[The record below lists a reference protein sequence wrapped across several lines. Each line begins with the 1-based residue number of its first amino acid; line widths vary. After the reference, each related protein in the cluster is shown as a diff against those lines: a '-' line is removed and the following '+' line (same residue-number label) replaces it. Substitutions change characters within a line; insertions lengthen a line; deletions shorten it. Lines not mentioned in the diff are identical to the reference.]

1 MIVPLRIGLLWISLF
16 LLGPFP
22 VFGTPHQAHTAILET
37 IGMESLV
44 HLVATKPKKTP
55 ARSSAL
61 VTNLRFHKH
70 PEFTRL
76 VLDLPSPIKFIERH
90 HKKAQRVTIQL
101 KGSTLSKKARAKL
114 KEKKFPRG
122 VRFTQSRT
130 GSLTVTLDLRTWT
143 TYRVNFLRDPHRL
156 VLDLYYSP
164 NGKGPP
170 SQGRKTPSDQVLPPP
185 AQTQP
190 RVKAP
195 QDLIVVIDPGHGGR
209 DPGAIGRKGTK
220 EKDITLKIAKN
231 LRDLIRK
238 RLGARVLL
246 TRSKDVFL
254 NLERRA
260 EFANNKKADL
270 FISIHANS
278 HTQKRVRGLELYH
291 FGKASDPRA
300 LEVAARE
307 NGMPLDDNAPAWQ
320 FILADKLNDQKI
332 DQSMNFAYATREALV
347 QTLRRDYRV
356 KDHGVKTAPFYVL
369 RYTTMPSLLAEVAF
383 LSNSTD
389 ENRLRSSS
397 FRHRLA
403 EGIFY
408 GIQTYFKNH
417 PPLLP

>member
-1 MIVPLRIGLLWISLF
+1 
-16 LLGPFP
+16 
-22 VFGTPHQAHTAILET
+22 
-37 IGMESLV
+37 
-44 HLVATKPKKTP
+44 
-55 ARSSAL
+55 
-61 VTNLRFHKH
+61 
-70 PEFTRL
+70 
-76 VLDLPSPIKFIERH
+76 
-90 HKKAQRVTIQL
+90 
-101 KGSTLSKKARAKL
+101 
-114 KEKKFPRG
+114 
-122 VRFTQSRT
+122 
-130 GSLTVTLDLRTWT
+130 
-143 TYRVNFLRDPHRL
+143 
-156 VLDLYYSP
+156 
-164 NGKGPP
+164 
-170 SQGRKTPSDQVLPPP
+170 
-185 AQTQP
+185 
-190 RVKAP
+190 
-195 QDLIVVIDPGHGGR
+195 DLIVVIDPGHGGR

-220 EKDITLKIAKN
+220 EKDLTLKIAKN

-238 RLGARVLL
+238 RLGAKVLL

-254 NLERRA
+254 NLKRRA

-278 HTQKRVRGLELYH
+278 HTQKWIRGLELYH

-307 NGMPLDDNAPAWQ
+307 NGIPLDDKAPPWQ

-347 QTLRRDYRV
+347 QTLRRDYTV

-403 EGIFY
+403 EGIFH

>member
-1 MIVPLRIGLLWISLF
+1 MIVSLRIALLWISLF

-22 VFGTPHQAHTAILET
+22 VFGTPHQANTTILKT
-37 IGMESLV
+37 IGMESFV
-44 HLVATKPKKTP
+44 HLVATKPKKTR

-90 HKKAQRVTIQL
+90 HKKAKRVTIQL

-122 VRFTQSRT
+122 VRFTRSRT

-170 SQGRKTPSDQVLPPP
+170 SQGRKAPSDQVLPPP
-185 AQTQP
+185 VQTQP

-220 EKDITLKIAKN
+220 EKDLTLKIAKN

-238 RLGARVLL
+238 RLGAKVLL

-278 HTQKRVRGLELYH
+278 HTKKRIRGLELYH

-307 NGMPLDDNAPAWQ
+307 NGMPLDDKAPAWQ
-320 FILADKLNDQKI
+320 FILADKLNDEKI
-332 DQSMNFAYATREALV
+332 DQSMNFAFTTREALV
-347 QTLRRDYRV
+347 KRLRRDYTV

-403 EGIFY
+403 EGIFH
-408 GIQTYFKNH
+408 GIQTYFKNY